1 MTWSGPGTLTAL
13 LILAPSMALA
23 FLPPRPDGAL
33 SYPVGIVPAVLE
45 RVGQIGCL
53 ALAVVDGPH
62 TPTTAA
68 TWSLAATTG
77 ILVAAYLGLW
87 ARYLVRGR
95 RAELLF
101 DSVGGIPIPLAVLPV
116 AAFAALSVWA
126 GSWWLGLA
134 VCCLAAGHLRVSW
147 LGRVATRT

>member
-13 LILAPSMALA
+13 LILAPSITLG
-23 FLPPRPDGAL
+23 FLPTRPAGAL

-62 TPTTAA
+62 TPTTPA

-77 ILVAAYLGLW
+77 VLVAAYLGLW
-87 ARYLVRGR
+87 ARYLVRGQW
-95 RAELLF
+95 AELLF
-101 DSVGGIPIPLAVLPV
+101 DPVWGLPIPLAVLPV

-134 VCCLAAGHLRVSW
+134 VCCLAAGHLRISW
-147 LGRVATRT
+147 LGSVATRA